1 LLGPYNGEGG
11 TANRVRTP
19 PPSYGIEAGAH
30 AISAR
35 CLACPR
41 ATSASGDVPGSTPP
55 PPPSSQH
62 PQYTTSPECTPSSR
76 TPRCPMPNLGISA
89 SQVKRTST
97 LAINPGPT
105 LPNVSFPSEE
115 GTQNSHAP
123 IAARRSKP
131 PALERDWLR
140 SAVRFFFFP
149 PACDSSRGPSGSPS
163 RYTIGGA
170 PCSARWSP
178 LEPRAVP
185 PESAD

>member
-1 LLGPYNGEGG
+1 MESKPEHTPYRLD
-11 TANRVRTP
+11 ASR
-19 PPSYGIEAGAH
+19 AH
-30 AISAR
+30 ARPLRAGTYR
-35 CLACPR
+35 ALPR
-41 ATSASGDVPGSTPP
+41 LLHPPRNILSTPP
-55 PPPSSQH
+55 VRNALPRR
-62 PQYTTSPECTPSSR
+62 ER
-76 TPRCPMPNLGISA
+76 LVVRCPTSGYPLLRS
-89 SQVKRTST
+89 KRTST